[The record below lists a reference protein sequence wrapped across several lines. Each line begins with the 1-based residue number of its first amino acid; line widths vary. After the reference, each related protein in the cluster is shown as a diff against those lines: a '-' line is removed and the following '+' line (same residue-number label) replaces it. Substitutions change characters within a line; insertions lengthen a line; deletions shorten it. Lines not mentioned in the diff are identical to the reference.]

1 QGQIVLEDGT
11 LGKDEYSYDKLG
23 RLVSASETPTGG
35 TCVTRGYTYDK
46 DSNRTKMQTSAG
58 IGSACSTS
66 GGTTQ
71 EYEYDEAD
79 RLLGSGLTYDG
90 LGRIT
95 NLPGQYA
102 GGKALA
108 TTYFGN
114 DMVATQ
120 SQNGVSNTYQLD
132 ALLRHRQR
140 LQAGG
145 LEGTEVFHYAGPGD
159 APAWTE
165 RGSAWTRSIVGIGGE
180 VAAVKESGKEVEF
193 QLTDLHGDVVA
204 TAAAG
209 FATKLKATF
218 SYDEFGNPTA
228 GGSIGRFGWLGGK
241 QRRTELPS
249 GVIQMG
255 VRSYVPALGRF
266 LTPDPVF
273 GGSANP
279 YDYADQDPVNA
290 FDLAGTCSTK
300 KGCRAVRRE
309 KRSKVQNRVDRI
321 RERMQEAR
329 EKRAG
334 GRRNRGDVGPI
345 DIRLPWEKEA
355 GKALNKVEEAVKG
368 VLNMS
373 CGEAADHF
381 AYAGG
386 TAAGAGVLLAG
397 GGPVA
402 AAVGGLLIKLGAVSG
417 IAAGV
422 FYGASK
428 TGVC

>member
-79 RLLGSGLTYDG
+79 RLLGSGITYDNF
-90 LGRIT
+90 GRIT
-95 NLPGQYA
+95 NLPAQYA
-102 GGKALA
+102 GGKALE
-108 TTYFGN
+108 TTYFSN

-120 SQNGVSNTYQLD
+120 AQSGVSNTYQLD

-165 RGSAWTRSIVGIGGE
+165 RGSAWTRTIGGIGGE
-180 VAAVKESGKEVEF
+180 LAAVKESGKEVEF

-218 SYDEFGNPTA
+218 SYDEFGNPTK
-228 GGSIGRFGWLGGK
+228 GGSTGRFGWLGGK
-241 QRRTELPS
+241 QRRTELSS

-255 VRSYVPALGRF
+255 ARSYVSALGRF
-266 LTPDPVF
+266 QSTDPIR
-273 GGSANP
+273 GGSANA
-279 YDYADQDPVNA
+279 YDYANADPANQ
-290 FDLAGTCSTK
+290 FDLTGTVPVLGRCRFHVDNPHASKHRRRQSINVVLRASCRGSQPAQAKARVRLSIYNANDELIARGQWRTITVPILPGPVSPKPTRIGFGEGAPKCEPGYYRGVAEIVLYPPPPYESRPK
-300 KGCRAVRRE
+300 KGVSVGRL
-309 KRSKVQNRVDRI
+309 SHI
-321 RERMQEAR
+321 AR
-329 EKRAG
+329 
-334 GRRNRGDVGPI
+334 
-345 DIRLPWEKEA
+345 
-355 GKALNKVEEAVKG
+355 
-368 VLNMS
+368 
-373 CGEAADHF
+373 CQ
-381 AYAGG
+381 
-386 TAAGAGVLLAG
+386 
-397 GGPVA
+397 
-402 AAVGGLLIKLGAVSG
+402 
-417 IAAGV
+417 
-422 FYGASK
+422 
-428 TGVC
+428 